1 MHSVKCQCGAVRGQ
15 IEATGTSSRII
26 CYCTDCR
33 AFANFLGQ
41 FVDVCDAQGGTE
53 IVQIAQP
60 RLRITQGLEHLACLR
75 LSANGMLRW
84 YAACCNTP
92 LGNTMADPK
101 IGFIG
106 MIHTSLDHARMDA
119 DFGGAIARLNT
130 NTALGETKP
139 RQRGLAGVIARFI
152 YLVVSTRFSGRYKNS
167 QLFNSSG
174 APILQARVLTAEE
187 LAHFKS
193 MDAQS

>member
-1 MHSVKCQCGAVRGQ
+1 MHSIQCQCGTIRGQ
-15 IEATGTSSRII
+15 IEGGGICSRVI

-41 FVDVCDAQGGTE
+41 FDDVCDAQGGTE

-60 RLRITQGLEHLACLR
+60 RLRIAQGLEHLACLR

-84 YAACCNTP
+84 YASCCNTP

-101 IGFIG
+101 ISFIG
-106 MIHTSLDHARMDA
+106 MIHSSLDHARMDA
-119 DFGGAIARLNT
+119 DFGSAIARLNT
-130 NTALGETKP
+130 NTAMGETKP

-152 YLVVSTRFSGRYKNS
+152 CLVVSTRFSGRYKNS
-167 QLFNSSG
+167 QLFTSSG
-174 APILQARVLTAEE
+174 APIVRARVLTVEE
-187 LAHFKS
+187 LEHFKS
-193 MDAQS
+193 MHA